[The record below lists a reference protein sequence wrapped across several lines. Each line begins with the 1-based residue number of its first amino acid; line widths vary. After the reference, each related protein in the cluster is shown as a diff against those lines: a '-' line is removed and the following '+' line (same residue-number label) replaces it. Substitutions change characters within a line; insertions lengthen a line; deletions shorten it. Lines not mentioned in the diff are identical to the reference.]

1 MATARRKRPWYL
13 VLAVI
18 GAMGMGTMGA
28 CIGQEGIEIYQVS
41 NDPTV
46 LTQVFSDATDR
57 AAVASQFEALLH
69 AVDAAKSRGWPLSV
83 MILLLGIAVFVA
95 AFRTLRGSPGAR
107 SILVQLIIAQAA
119 ANVAGYWLMRDAVS
133 AYIQF
138 RQTVGLAVLHMRP
151 DRTREEDQALRSDA
165 LIRGFPVSIAF
176 GTMAS
181 ALIVVGLTRRRS
193 LEYFEAAAER
203 VRGR

>member
-18 GAMGMGTMGA
+18 GAMGLGTMGA
-28 CIGQEGIEIYQVS
+28 CVGQEGIEIYQVP
-41 NDPTV
+41 NDPNA
-46 LTQVFSDATDR
+46 LTQIFTDATDR
-57 AAVASQFEALLH
+57 AAVATQFEALLH

-83 MILLLGIAVFVA
+83 MVLLLGIAVCVA

-107 SILVQLIIAQAA
+107 TVLVQLIIAQAA
-119 ANVAGYWLMRDAVS
+119 ANAAGYWLMRDAVRT
-133 AYIQF
+133 YVQF

-151 DRTREEDQALRSDA
+151 DRTVEEDAAMRSDA
-165 LIRGFPVSIAF
+165 LVRGFPISVAF

-181 ALIVVGLTRRRS
+181 ILVVVGLTRRRS
-193 LEYFEAAAER
+193 LEYFEAATDRA
-203 VRGR
+203 RGR